1 MRRLLSSLCLAVTSA
16 LPALSQGEW
25 VRVGE
30 YHNYGVY
37 STALEARLINSEW
50 DSLAESKRL
59 IFRSTFRA
67 RMSGQW
73 NLMCCAGRA
82 LHLGASNRCAHHW
95 CSLLLTFICTTL
107 SASKGRG
114 ERPLLC

>member
-25 VRVGE
+25 VRVGD

-59 IFRSTFRA
+59 IFQINLQGKDV
-67 RMSGQW
+67 GQW
-73 NLMCCAGRA
+73 NLMCCAGRGTSPGSA
-82 LHLGASNRCAHHW
+82 KSLCPPLVFATFHLHQHR
-95 CSLLLTFICTTL
+95 TF
-107 SASKGRG
+107 S
-114 ERPLLC
+114 E

>member
-50 DSLAESKRL
+50 D
-59 IFRSTFRA
+59 
-67 RMSGQW
+67 
-73 NLMCCAGRA
+73 
-82 LHLGASNRCAHHW
+82 
-95 CSLLLTFICTTL
+95 
-107 SASKGRG
+107 
-114 ERPLLC
+114 